1 MSYGSRPDAP
11 KLKVDASF
19 MMLLTNDSE
28 WEQKVLQAPEN
39 TLCIIDCFSPMWG
52 PCEMLA
58 GHFNNMFFDLGED
71 LGMRFIRAETSKL
84 SALVE
89 YKDNPKPVFLF
100 YHAGKEIHKIEGPNL
115 PEIDSTIKSKAPKL
129 REVASWS

>member
-1 MSYGSRPDAP
+1 
-11 KLKVDASF
+11 
-19 MMLLTNDSE
+19 
-28 WEQKVLQAPEN
+28 
-39 TLCIIDCFSPMWG
+39 
-52 PCEMLA
+52 MLA

-71 LGMRFIRAETSKL
+71 LGMRFIRADTSKL

-129 REVASWS
+129 REVANWS

>member
-1 MSYGSRPDAP
+1 
-11 KLKVDASF
+11 
-19 MMLLTNDSE
+19 
-28 WEQKVLQAPEN
+28 
-39 TLCIIDCFSPMWG
+39 
-52 PCEMLA
+52 MLA

>member
-39 TLCIIDCFSPMWG
+39 TLCIIDCFSPMVCAHRTLPTIFG
-52 PCEMLA
+52 
-58 GHFNNMFFDLGED
+58 
-71 LGMRFIRAETSKL
+71 RF
-84 SALVE
+84 
-89 YKDNPKPVFLF
+89 
-100 YHAGKEIHKIEGPNL
+100 
-115 PEIDSTIKSKAPKL
+115 
-129 REVASWS
+129 

>member
-1 MSYGSRPDAP
+1 
-11 KLKVDASF
+11 
-19 MMLLTNDSE
+19 
-28 WEQKVLQAPEN
+28 
-39 TLCIIDCFSPMWG
+39 LCGQWG

-71 LGMRFIRAETSKL
+71 LGMRFIRADTSKL